1 MLHCVLMGGIGTSHG
16 GRDTL
21 WTSVWSL
28 PIPSKIK
35 IFLWRSLHELLPC
48 MANLFYHKI
57 VSNPICFRCTR
68 KPETIIHALW
78 CCSSTKELLNFSRQ
92 MKRNHFTSLSLSWI
106 VVGIA
111 AGWAASF
118 GCCPDF
124 VDVQIE
130 GMFRLSLFLLFYP

>member
-1 MLHCVLMGGIGTSHG
+1 MRVDEGIGTSHG

-57 VSNPICFRCTR
+57 VPNPICFRCTR

-78 CCSSTKELLNFSRQ
+78 CCSSTKEVWLLSPLSFLVGEYATTILYQQEMVIMSYLCWSIWHN
-92 MKRNHFTSLSLSWI
+92 RNEYCFHGTSMH
-106 VVGIA
+106 A
-111 AGWAASF
+111 
-118 GCCPDF
+118 
-124 VDVQIE
+124 
-130 GMFRLSLFLLFYP
+130 